1 MATVGTVCTYQGA
14 SDAMGGGPAQMLR
27 RLLREAMV
35 VDEVAL
41 APRDRCG
48 QRRRNTGAALKF
60 FRKLLTGCTYVPCVL
75 ITDMTRPLFMALPQV
90 T

>member
-1 MATVGTVCTYQGA
+1 MIFSRAIRNV

-75 ITDMTRPLFMALPQV
+75 ITDMTRPLFIV
-90 T
+90 HVSG